1 MDGQSA
7 KMLQLVLCCL
17 FWFKESTQVYN
28 KDVFM
33 LQVILDQCFINSS
46 KKNTW
51 MFNAFGKIHAG
62 FEMS

>member
-17 FWFKESTQVYN
+17 FCFKESTQVYN

-33 LQVILDQCFINSS
+33 LQVLLDQCFINSS
-46 KKNTW
+46 KKTHGCLTHLARY
-51 MFNAFGKIHAG
+51 MQGLK
-62 FEMS
+62 